1 MAAIT
6 DPDPLQ
12 KTKRSEFQST
22 PRRHRASL
30 RSSSMLEQAA
40 SFRKCGISYGSRAA
54 EDSPGI
60 SLPVQ
65 RVQRLVPGTSCQA
78 TIALSLRGRFATDF
92 GSPNREPRRPR
103 TTGRPGSPTVQQSN
117 RGLSPFGNSPTGGL
131 SPIVLSGGLSPI
143 VLSGGDGR
151 QILNHRGLPLENL
164 FESLKV

>member
-40 SFRKCGISYGSRAA
+40 SFRKCGISYGSRSA

-65 RVQRLVPGTSCQA
+65 GGLFQARRAKLRSHCPPSGTFRNRLWLPK
-78 TIALSLRGRFATDF
+78 
-92 GSPNREPRRPR
+92 PR
-103 TTGRPGSPTVQQSN
+103 TKDDQGVQQSN
-117 RGLSPFGNSPTGGL
+117 SGLSPFGDSPTGGL
-131 SPIVLSGGLSPI
+131 SPIV
-143 VLSGGDGR
+143 VSGGDGR
-151 QILNHRGLPLENL
+151 QILNHRGLPLAKAC
-164 FESLKV
+164 LKG